1 MSERNS
7 TPSLISGSR
16 LDDDNDDLTGD
27 DLTVDLDL
35 GFDGAEDIL
44 RVWRNGMR
52 PDPDLTVSEW
62 ADAHRWLSSRAAAE
76 PGRYRTARAP
86 YLREIMDALS
96 PRHPAQRVSFMKA
109 AQVGATEAGNNWIGF
124 VIHHAPGPM
133 LAVLP
138 TVEMAKRT
146 SRGRIDPLIA
156 ESPTLRE
163 RVNPARSRD
172 AGNSM
177 LSKEFPGGILVLTG
191 ANSATGL
198 RSMPARYIFLDEVDA
213 YPASADE
220 EGDPVTLAEAR
231 TTTFSHRRKV
241 FMVSTPTIRGISRIE
256 REYEASD
263 QRRYFVP
270 CPHCGHMQW
279 LQFERLRWDKGQPD
293 TAAYHCE
300 ACETPIAEHHKTQ
313 MLERGEWRATA
324 VSADPQSIGFHI
336 SALYSPLGWKSWAQ
350 IARDWLAAQG
360 SEEMLRAAR
369 NTLLGETWV
378 ESGDAP
384 EWQRLAERRE
394 SYAGVQIPV
403 GGLFLTAGVDVQ
415 KDRIE
420 VDVWAWGRD
429 LESWLVDHIVIAG
442 GPDDPTCWD
451 KLTALLGRTWV
462 CANGAVMLIGKLA
475 IDTGYEAAA
484 VYAWARKQGFEQVAP
499 IKGLEGFNRATPVSG
514 PTFVDATIGG
524 KRLRR
529 GARLWSVAT
538 ATFKTETYRFLR
550 LERPSDE
557 DRALGALD
565 APGTVHLPDWIDTE
579 WLKQLVAEQ
588 LVTVRN
594 KRGYA
599 HPEWQKMRERNEALD
614 TRVYARAAAWIMGA
628 DRWDEATW
636 RRLEAQAGVETR
648 PPVSPA
654 AVEGVAAEPTT
665 PTPPK
670 AGTPTTPRRK
680 RRAYTPNFMRD

>member
-7 TPSLISGSR
+7 TPLPISGSAS
-16 LDDDNDDLTGD
+16 DSDGTANDDLTA
-27 DLTVDLDL
+27 DLDL

-44 RVWRNGMR
+44 RAWRRGMR

-62 ADAHRWLSSRAAAE
+62 ADAHRMLSSRASAE
-76 PGRYRTARAP
+76 PGQYRTSRTP

-96 PRHPAQRVSFMKA
+96 PNHPAQRISFMKA

-156 ESPTLRE
+156 DSPALRN
-163 RVNPARSRD
+163 RVQPARSRD

-213 YPASADE
+213 YPASSDE

-241 FMVSTPTIRGISRIE
+241 FMVSTPTIRGLSRIE
-256 REYEASD
+256 REFEASD
-263 QRRYFVP
+263 QRRYFLP

-279 LQFERLRWDKGQPD
+279 LKFERLRWDKGQPD
-293 TAAYHCE
+293 TAAYTCE
-300 ACETPIAEHHKTQ
+300 SCERAVPEHHKTQ
-313 MLERGEWRATA
+313 MLECGEWRATA
-324 VSADPQSIGFHI
+324 ISADPHSIGFHL

-394 SYAGVQIPV
+394 AFGTQIPA

-420 VDVWAWGRD
+420 VDVWAWGRG

-442 GPDDPTCWD
+442 GPDDPACWE
-451 KLTALLGRTWV
+451 KLTALLGRTWA
-462 CANGAVMLIGKLA
+462 CTNGAVMVIGKLA
-475 IDTGYEAAA
+475 IDTGYESAA
-484 VYAWARKQGFEQVAP
+484 VYAWARAQGFDQVAP
-499 IKGLEGFNRATPVSG
+499 VKGLEGFNRATPISG
-514 PTFVDATIGG
+514 PTFVDVTIGG
-524 KRLRR
+524 KLLRR

-557 DRALGALD
+557 DRALGVFN

-614 TRVYARAAAWIMGA
+614 CRVYARAAAWIMGA
-628 DRWDEATW
+628 DRWDERIW
-636 RRLEAQAGVETR
+636 RQLEKQAGVETK
-648 PPVSPA
+648 VSDQMDASEKVTEPRAGRIA
-654 AVEGVAAEPTT
+654 AP
-665 PTPPK
+665 
-670 AGTPTTPRRK
+670 K
-680 RRAYTPNFMRD
+680 RRGWKISTPKYME